1 MNKKNNHTLSPW
13 DHAYQ
18 VMKEY
23 GWNQEQIDKLTF
35 GELQELLNQ
44 EK

>member
-1 MNKKNNHTLSPW
+1 MDTKKKHIVNPW

-23 GWNQEQIDKLTF
+23 GWNQEQIDELTF
-35 GELQELLNQ
+35 GELQELLDQ
-44 EK
+44 EE